1 MVRVKKPS
9 WYSFELND
17 YSAPSCTSFTKTYF
31 GTIEDFNDVVL
42 EIPFGIEEELKDT
55 FERFAAGER
64 KIIYNAGYINSV
76 IPMDFII
83 IFDLIEQK
91 ARFTY

>member
-42 EIPFGIEEELKDT
+42 EIPFGIEEELKEKLLALCD
-55 FERFAAGER
+55 G
-64 KIIYNAGYINSV
+64 KKNPIYWVG
-76 IPMDFII
+76 
-83 IFDLIEQK
+83 K
-91 ARFTY
+91 R